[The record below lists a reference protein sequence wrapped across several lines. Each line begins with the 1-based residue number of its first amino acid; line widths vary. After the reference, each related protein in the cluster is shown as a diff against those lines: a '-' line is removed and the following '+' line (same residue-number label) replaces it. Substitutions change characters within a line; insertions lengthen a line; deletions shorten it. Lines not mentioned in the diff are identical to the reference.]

1 MNRNKIMLRVQPL
14 LLGMLMVGL
23 SGCVGGA
30 AKKQFDQE
38 AEVNRQLIQHEK
50 ELSQR
55 YLDRLSAIAGR
66 LDGMNQAV
74 VDGLTEALD
83 TARIAREIAEEAL
96 AIAKENQQTI
106 KSLSAGGGGGG
117 EEEMDEA
124 LGEELL

>member
-1 MNRNKIMLRVQPL
+1 MKQWMKPL
-14 LLGMLMVGL
+14 VLGGVMVGL
-23 SGCVGGA
+23 AGCMGP

-38 AEVNRQLIQHEK
+38 AEVNKQLIRHEK
-50 ELSQR
+50 ELNQR
-55 YLDRLSAIAGR
+55 YLDRLSAVAGR

-96 AIAKENQQTI
+96 AIAKENQQAI
-106 KSLSAGGGGGG
+106 KALSAGGGGDDGM
-117 EEEMDEA
+117 MDEE